1 MAVSGASFTV
11 IFGFYTVFGSDRIGI
26 NQLSVPHSC
35 RQFNQRANYFPNE
48 EIMSCCFPIRKVSRC
63 ETAPRARCLDD
74 SCTCYV
80 RCVHPK
86 QTRVEKRSRGAPCAL
101 LRTHALSHFELA
113 LSRRLCV
120 MQMSRPNMA
129 HAAKAELRLEDA
141 LTVQRIL
148 RRASSVEFMIFD
160 TKKVWL
166 SFQELHCARQ
176 SDSVLES
183 ESSSSSFFFVGGAVF
198 LGGAALSSS
207 ESSSSSGP
215 TPIICWNKV
224 GTWSSLT
231 SSG

>member
-1 MAVSGASFTV
+1 M
-11 IFGFYTVFGSDRIGI
+11 
-26 NQLSVPHSC
+26 
-35 RQFNQRANYFPNE
+35 
-48 EIMSCCFPIRKVSRC
+48 
-63 ETAPRARCLDD
+63 
-74 SCTCYV
+74 
-80 RCVHPK
+80 HPK
-86 QTRVEKRSRGAPCAL
+86 QTRVEKRSRGAPCVL

-129 HAAKAELRLEDA
+129 HAFKAELCLEDA

-183 ESSSSSFFFVGGAVF
+183 ESSSSSFFFVVGGAVF